1 MLNDSVGVSV
11 LIIAIKD
18 DHVAAINTALRDAG
32 HASHC
37 QRISKPGDLEAA
49 ITKTP
54 PEIIL
59 LFAEADSVELKQV
72 VKIRNTYEPNT
83 PILLVN
89 DKVDEVNIVTA
100 MRNGARD
107 VVSLQNVERLQ
118 AVAGRELGTYR
129 LENALEKMMGSAS
142 QYKQELQSLKQLT
155 VDAIAD
161 IQEGIVVNANPAWLE
176 LFGFAEDMDLSGHPL
191 MDLCTESDRATL
203 KGGLV
208 ACQKGKWTDSKL
220 DIKCI
225 RQDGSEL
232 PLALSLENVE
242 YDGDPAVRVLVSPE
256 QTNEEMPEI
265 LIEQAIQRD
274 QGTGF
279 FNRSHFLN
287 IVGKRLEQA
296 PAGGVR
302 AVVYLRP
309 DKFSKALDDIGL
321 IGTEVIITQIAQTLR
336 EFTQPSDIYGR
347 FGGTMFSIMLERGTM
362 SDVEAWAGQLLKTI
376 NDSVFEYED
385 HSTVITCTLGMC
397 EVDSAEASINKLLC
411 DAERACKAG
420 RQAGGNRIQLS
431 KSSGAAKKIR
441 QDDTIWVPK
450 IRGALM
456 ENRLRLEHQPIGSL
470 NEDIEDTYDTLV
482 RMLDEEGNTILPGEF
497 MPVAERTGL
506 SKNIDRWIIGASM
519 SFCNANNANLVFIR
533 LSGDSLLDE
542 SLPVWLKK
550 QATQSKIKPDRL
562 CFEVSEDLVAK
573 HMRHAQKLAEALRKE
588 GFKFAVEHFGR
599 ADDSTRIITHIP
611 MDYMKIDGTLMQ
623 GLHKNTDAQN
633 KVKEYARQAKEKDI
647 RTIAERVQ
655 DANTMAVLW
664 QLNISY
670 IQGNYVQNQEIII
683 EDTSHSSVTAK
694 VLNIETKEETPA

>member
-1 MLNDSVGVSV
+1 MLNDSASISV

-37 QRISKPGDLEAA
+37 LRISKPGDLEAA

-59 LFAEADSVELKQV
+59 LFAEPDSVELKQV
-72 VKIRNTYEPNT
+72 AKIRNTYEPNT

-225 RQDGSEL
+225 TQDGSEL

-256 QTNEEMPEI
+256 QSNEEMPEI

-287 IVGKRLEQA
+287 IVGNRLEQA

-302 AVVYLRP
+302 AVAYLRP
-309 DKFSKALDDIGL
+309 DRFSKALDDIGL

-376 NDSVFEYED
+376 HDSVFEYED

-397 EVDSAEASINKLLC
+397 EVDSAEASINKLLG

-420 RQAGGNRIQLS
+420 RQAGGNRVQLCE
-431 KSSGAAKKIR
+431 SSGAAKKIR
-441 QDDTIWVPK
+441 QDDTSWIPK

-456 ENRLRLEHQPIGSL
+456 ENRLRLEHQPIGGL

-506 SKNIDRWIIGASM
+506 SKNIDRWIFGASM

-542 SLPVWLKK
+542 SLPAWLKK
-550 QATQSKIKPDRL
+550 QATQSKTKPDRL

-573 HMRHAQKLAEALRKE
+573 HMRHAQKLAEALREE

-599 ADDSTRIITHIP
+599 TDDSTRIITHIP
-611 MDYMKIDGTLMQ
+611 MDYMKIDGSLMQ
-623 GLHKNTDAQN
+623 GLHKNTEAQN
-633 KVKEYARQAKEKDI
+633 KVKEYARQATEKDI
-647 RTIAERVQ
+647 QTIAERVQ

-683 EDTSHSSVTAK
+683 EDTSLSSVTAE
-694 VLNIETKEETPA
+694 VLNLETKEETPA

>member
-1 MLNDSVGVSV
+1 MLSDSTGVSV
-11 LIIAIKD
+11 LIITVKD

-32 HASHC
+32 HAAHC
-37 QRISKPGDLEAA
+37 IRVNKPGDLEAA
-49 ITKTP
+49 IIKSP
-54 PEIIL
+54 PELIL

-72 VKIRNTYEPNT
+72 AKIRNTNELNT

-89 DKVDEVNIVTA
+89 DNVNEANIVTA
-100 MRNGARD
+100 MSNGARD
-107 VVSLQNVERLQ
+107 IISLVNIERLQ
-118 AVAGRELGTYR
+118 AVAGRELRAYK
-129 LENALEKMMGSAS
+129 LENALERMKGSAS
-142 QYKQELQSLKQLT
+142 QYKQELHSLTQLT

-176 LFGFAEDMDLSGHPL
+176 LFGFAEDSDLTGQPL
-191 MDLCTESDRATL
+191 MDLCAKSDRPAL

-220 DIKCI
+220 DIKCL
-225 RQDGSEL
+225 REDGSEL

-256 QTNEEMPEI
+256 QTEEEMPEAM
-265 LIEQAIQRD
+265 IEQAIQRD

-302 AVVYLRP
+302 AVAYVRP

-321 IGTEVIITQIAQTLR
+321 IGTEDIITQIAQVLR
-336 EFTQPSDIYGR
+336 EFTQPNDIYGR

-362 SDVEAWAGQLLKTI
+362 SDVEAWAEQLLKTI
-376 NDSVFEYED
+376 NDSVFEHEN

-397 EVDSAEASINKLLC
+397 EVDSANASINKLLA
-411 DAERACKAG
+411 DAERACTAG
-420 RQAGGNRIQLS
+420 REAGGNRIQLS
-431 KSSGAAKKIR
+431 ESSGAAKKIR
-441 QDDTIWVPK
+441 QDDTEWIPK

-456 ENRLRLEHQPIGSL
+456 ENRFRLEHQPIGSL
-470 NEDIEDTYDTLV
+470 NEDIEDAYDTLV

-533 LSGDSLLDE
+533 LSSDSLLDE

-550 QATQSKIKPDRL
+550 QAAQSKISPEKL
-562 CFEVSEDLVAK
+562 CFEVSEDTVTK

-599 ADDSTRIITHIP
+599 ADDSSRIITHVP
-611 MDYMKIDGTLMQ
+611 MDYMKIDGSLMQ
-623 GLHKNTDAQN
+623 GLNKNTDVQN
-633 KVKEYARQAKEKDI
+633 KVKNYAQQAKEKGI
-647 RTIAERVQ
+647 RTVAERVQ

-664 QLNISY
+664 QLSISY

-683 EDTSHSSVTAK
+683 EDTSRTSVTTKA
-694 VLNIETKEETPA
+694 LNIETEEETPA